1 MHCRDYHTYRTHT
14 PRDVYIMCVRVYT
27 DLYILSS
34 FSLEPRCSLV
44 YPRRNVEFKRITET
58 RRRGEE
64 ANNIHPLL
72 PSIRF
77 TRLSSRHVLKPKS
90 FFYFKLHTCLV
101 RVVSSISPSS
111 WYREPVVCTE
121 RYSHTH
127 PHTDPRARSLA
138 SSRATHEKRERA
150 PATSPLPIIHL
161 LGTSATICLLCK
173 SRLTGADVDR
183 RRQRRRVTAPDR
195 LRVDGEYL
203 SLMHSA
209 ARG

>member
-72 PSIRF
+72 PSTRF

-101 RVVSSISPSS
+101 RVVSSISPPGTANQSYVRRDIHTLTHIRIRAQDRS
-111 WYREPVVCTE
+111 RVLALHMRREKE
-121 RYSHTH
+121 R
-127 PHTDPRARSLA
+127 PRLLLF
-138 SSRATHEKRERA
+138 
-150 PATSPLPIIHL
+150 PLS
-161 LGTSATICLLCK
+161 T
-173 SRLTGADVDR
+173 
-183 RRQRRRVTAPDR
+183 
-195 LRVDGEYL
+195 Y
-203 SLMHSA
+203 
-209 ARG
+209 

>member
-1 MHCRDYHTYRTHT
+1 
-14 PRDVYIMCVRVYT
+14 MCVRVYT

-138 SSRATHEKRERA
+138 SSRATHEKRERERKSA
-150 PATSPLPIIHL
+150 RDFSSSHYPLTRYERDNLFAMQITS
-161 LGTSATICLLCK
+161 
-173 SRLTGADVDR
+173 DR
-183 RRQRRRVTAPDR
+183 C
-195 LRVDGEYL
+195 
-203 SLMHSA
+203 
-209 ARG
+209 

>member
-1 MHCRDYHTYRTHT
+1 
-14 PRDVYIMCVRVYT
+14 MCVRVYT

-64 ANNIHPLL
+64 AKTTFTLSFLRFVLL
-72 PSIRF
+72 ACPPATYLSRSHSSI
-77 TRLSSRHVLKPKS
+77 LSS
-90 FFYFKLHTCLV
+90 T
-101 RVVSSISPSS
+101 
-111 WYREPVVCTE
+111 
-121 RYSHTH
+121 
-127 PHTDPRARSLA
+127 LA
-138 SSRATHEKRERA
+138 SFASYPLSLPPPGTANQSYVRRDIHTLTHIRIRAQDRSRVLALHMRREKEREKA
-150 PATSPLPIIHL
+150 PATSPLLIIHL